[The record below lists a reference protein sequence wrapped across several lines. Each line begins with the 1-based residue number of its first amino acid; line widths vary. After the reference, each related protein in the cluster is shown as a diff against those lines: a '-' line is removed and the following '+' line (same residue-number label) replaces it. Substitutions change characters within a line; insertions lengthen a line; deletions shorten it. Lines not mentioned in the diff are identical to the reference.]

1 MITSRRLLLFLWIL
15 LTSIFNIHSLKA
27 QLTHIIT
34 YNIKYDDKND
44 TVNNWNDRKEYMVS
58 QLRHYDVSIIG
69 LQEAL
74 FHQCA
79 YIDSSLTDFTYVG
92 VGRDDG
98 MQKGEFSP
106 IFYDS
111 TKYEA
116 VQSGTFWLSESPEKQ
131 GKSWDAAFPRVCTYA
146 LLKDKKQQTR
156 FWVFNTHFDHIG
168 VQARI
173 YSARLITDQIKIF
186 NRENLPV
193 ILMGDFNVEP
203 QDTPIQTIKEYL
215 TDALT
220 ISSKP
225 LYGPFGTFN
234 GFTQDIVDKRID
246 YFFTHKIKVM
256 AYVHLDD
263 KLPNNNHI
271 SDHLPVLMSVRIGE
285 Q

>member
-1 MITSRRLLLFLWIL
+1 MITSRHLFIFFGIL
-15 LTSIFNIHSLKA
+15 ATGIFNNHSLKA
-27 QLTHIIT
+27 QVTHIIT

-58 QLRHYDVSIIG
+58 QLRHYDVSIFG

-98 MQKGEFSP
+98 LQKGEFSP

-116 VQSGTFWLSESPEKQ
+116 VQSGTFWLSESPEKP
-131 GKSWDAAFPRVCTYA
+131 GKSWDAALPRVCTYA
-146 LLKDKKQQTR
+146 LLKDKKKQTL
-156 FWVFNTHFDHIG
+156 FWIFNTHFDHIG

-173 YSARLITDQIKIF
+173 HSAKLITDQIKIF
-186 NRENLPV
+186 NRENFPV

-203 QDTPIQTIKEYL
+203 QDTPIQTITEYL

-225 LYGPFGTFN
+225 LYGPLGTFN
-234 GFTQDIVDKRID
+234 GFGKDIVDKRID
-246 YFFTHKIKVM
+246 YFFTNKVKVF

-263 KLPNNNHI
+263 KLPNNKHI
-271 SDHLPVLMSVRIGE
+271 SDHLAVLISISI
-285 Q
+285 QN

>member
-1 MITSRRLLLFLWIL
+1 MITSRQLLLFLWLL
-15 LTSIFNIHSLKA
+15 LTNIFNIQSLKA

-44 TVNNWNDRKEYMVS
+44 KVNNWNDRKEYMVK
-58 QLRHYDVSIIG
+58 QLRHYDVSIFG

-74 FHQCA
+74 LHQCA

-92 VGRDDG
+92 AGRDDG
-98 MQKGEFSP
+98 LQKGEFSP

-116 VQSGTFWLSESPEKQ
+116 IQSGTFWLSESPEKP
-131 GKSWDAAFPRVCTYA
+131 GKSWDAAFPRVCTYL
-146 LLKDKKQQTR
+146 LLKDKELQSR

-173 YSARLITDQIKIF
+173 NSAKLITEQIKIF

-203 QDTPIQTIKEYL
+203 QDVPIQTITEYL

-220 ISSKP
+220 ISNKP
-225 LYGPFGTFN
+225 LFGPLGTFN
-234 GFTQDIVDKRID
+234 GFTQNIVDKRID
-246 YFFTHKIKVM
+246 YFFTKKVKVH

-263 KLPNNNHI
+263 KLPNSKHI
-271 SDHLPVLMSVRIGE
+271 SDHLPVLMSVDI
-285 Q
+285 QH